1 MSAGLYP
8 IARIRSL
15 ARVSSVAIRKIVNDT
30 LLSQL
35 CCRTDGTLQPY
46 QGNACIYVEYHTI
59 SPHPCVRLEI
69 EGKTIGYLEL
79 NDAIRY
85 QKKLDYEALEDC
97 PIIAPIQ
104 IQPEPESGYPFPQ
117 PRFTVNLF
125 VNLNLSD
132 PWEFDSLLEWFSNGH
147 SHPQDQKKDKQSGEQ
162 TESDRP
168 VRSRHQ
174 MIVEIM
180 GRKLAFLLVTVFCSV
195 SFLILRG
202 LISLLALS

>member
-8 IARIRSL
+8 IARIRSM

-46 QGNACIYVEYHTI
+46 QGNACIYVEYHSI

-97 PIIAPIQ
+97 PILAPVR
-104 IQPEPESGYPFPQ
+104 IQPESGSPLSQ
-117 PRFTVNLF
+117 TRFSVNLF
-125 VNLNLSD
+125 VNLNLSE

-147 SHPQDQKKDKQSGEQ
+147 SHPQDQKKSKQPGEQ
-162 TESDRP
+162 TQPDRP
-168 VRSRHQ
+168 DRSRHQ

-195 SFLILRG
+195 SFLILRS
-202 LISLLALS
+202 LISLFALS